1 MNEFNFEESF
11 KRLEEILDVMNEGKV
26 PLKDSLS
33 LFEEADQLIKRCDKF
48 LSSSEKRIET
58 LIKNRDDTLQVDE
71 NNIPVK
77 ESFSPNAENVLQEDK
92 NIPF

>member
-33 LFEEADQLIKRCDKF
+33 LFEEAF
-48 LSSSEKRIET
+48 L
-58 LIKNRDDTLQVDE
+58 
-71 NNIPVK
+71 
-77 ESFSPNAENVLQEDK
+77 NALS
-92 NIPF
+92 IS

>member
-26 PLKDSLS
+26 PLKDSLG
-33 LFEEADQLIKRCDKF
+33 LFEEADQLIKKCDKF

-58 LIKNRDDTLQVDE
+58 LIKNREGNLEVDE
-71 NNIPVK
+71 NNVPVK
-77 ESFSPNAENVLQEDK
+77 ESFSSNAENVLQEDES
-92 NIPF
+92 IPF